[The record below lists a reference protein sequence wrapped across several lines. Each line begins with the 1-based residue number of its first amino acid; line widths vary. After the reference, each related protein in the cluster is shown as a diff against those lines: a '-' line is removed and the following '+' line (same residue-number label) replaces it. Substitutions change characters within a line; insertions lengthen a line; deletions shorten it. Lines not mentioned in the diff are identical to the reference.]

1 MPIEDFFFG
10 GHIFFA
16 YFFRNGIL
24 MCSGHLR
31 KALTGG

>member
-16 YFFRNGIL
+16 KSGPNGFK
-24 MCSGHLR
+24 MSNQGV
-31 KALTGG
+31 KNK